1 MGLWYGAEIIT
12 HHESEAY
19 ETTYDSCVVVHLAD
33 INEVSWLSINDR
45 HHRNRF
51 DCCLPANN
59 ADSATWCELQPFDL
73 CQCLQKEISLKNH
86 FLHLL
91 SHDKSQLHAPK
102 PNPSTVA
109 FNFVQ
114 LSGISLNWHRVPF
127 TIGLSHFTP
136 HPNLSS
142 YTSCVCRRRSAIERL
157 SLT

>member
-86 FLHLL
+86 FSAL
-91 SHDKSQLHAPK
+91 
-102 PNPSTVA
+102 A
-109 FNFVQ
+109 FTRQVPTARTQ
-114 LSGISLNWHRVPF
+114 AEPQHRRF
-127 TIGLSHFTP
+127 QFRSIIGHFT
-136 HPNLSS
+136 
-142 YTSCVCRRRSAIERL
+142 
-157 SLT
+157 